1 MNYVQKWCLSKPVE
15 VEVVAGSVLLPLG
28 SLVWKVETE
37 SESLKLFGVSKN
49 VLAGTFISISACV
62 RVLEAVGMSV

>member
-1 MNYVQKWCLSKPVE
+1 
-15 VEVVAGSVLLPLG
+15 VAGSVLLPLV
-28 SLVWKVETE
+28 SLGWKVETE
-37 SESLKLFGVSKN
+37 SESLKLLGVSKN